1 MLEIIELETGYD
13 KKKVLNG
20 VSIKIEKGEIV
31 ALIGPNGAG
40 KSTVL
45 KAVFGLLRTWGGKI
59 IFEGKE
65 IQNRKPSL
73 NVRGGLSYVPQ
84 GSRVFDELTVL
95 ENLEVGGYILDVK
108 RELKLKIEDTFD
120 SFPKLKERMHQ
131 RAEKLSGGEKQML
144 ALGRA
149 LMLSPK
155 LILLDEP
162 SLGLAPKLAG
172 EAIQAIKE
180 INTKLKTTVLIV
192 EQNVKEVLNIA
203 DRVYGLKLGKLVFH
217 GTPEDLREV
226 DKIRQIF
233 L

>member
-1 MLEIIELETGYD
+1 MLEIIELETGYG

-65 IQNRKPSL
+65 IQNHKPSL
-73 NVRGGLSYVPQ
+73 NVRDGLSYVPQ

-95 ENLEVGGYILDVK
+95 ENLEVGGYILDRK
-108 RELKLKIEDTFD
+108 RELKLKTEETFD
-120 SFPKLKERMHQ
+120 LFPKLKERMHQ
-131 RAEKLSGGEKQML
+131 SAGKLSGGEKQML

-149 LMLSPK
+149 LMLSPT

-162 SLGLAPKLAG
+162 SLGLAPKSAG
-172 EAIQAIKE
+172 DAIQAIKE

-217 GTPEDLREV
+217 GTPEDIREM
-226 DKIRQIF
+226 DRIRQIF

>member
-73 NVRGGLSYVPQ
+73 NVKGGLSYVPQ

-95 ENLEVGGYILDVK
+95 ENLEVGGYILDGK

-131 RAEKLSGGEKQML
+131 SAGKLSGGEKQML

-172 EAIQAIKE
+172 DAIQAIKE
-180 INTKLKTTVLIV
+180 INTKLKTTILIV
-192 EQNVKEVLNIA
+192 EQNVKEVLNIT
-203 DRVYGLKLGKLVFH
+203 DRVYGLKLGRLVFH